1 MKVLLNEKNV
11 EIGGMST
18 LDDVRR
24 SHKADADIMIVNGF
38 PAGPDHLLHEGDSV
52 TLIRRGEVVGKEEL
66 EALMSARHTPGV
78 HAKLKG
84 SFVGIAGAGGLGS
97 HVAMALAR
105 IGVGRI
111 LIVDMDVV
119 EPSNLNRQLYKID
132 QIGGPKVEALAGNLR
147 EANPYV
153 RVDIRNEEITI
164 ENCVEIF
171 RECDL
176 VIEAFDT
183 PKAKADLINTILSG
197 LPEMRVVAG
206 SGLAGYGPSNSIR
219 TERLGRLYI
228 CGDRQSEAGEG
239 SGLMAP
245 RVMITA
251 GHQANQA
258 VRILLGEENVE

>member
-1 MKVLLNEKNV
+1 MDILLNEKKV
-11 EIGGMST
+11 ETGDGST
-18 LDDVRR
+18 LEDVRR

-38 PAGPDHLLHEGDSV
+38 PAGPDHILHDGDSV
-52 TLIRRGEVVGKEEL
+52 ALIRRGEMMGKEEL
-66 EALMSARHTPGV
+66 EALMAARHTPGV

-97 HVAMALAR
+97 HVAMALVR

-119 EPSNLNRQLYKID
+119 EPSNLNRQLYRID
-132 QIGGPKVEALAGNLR
+132 QIGEPKVEALARNLR

-153 RVDIRNEEITI
+153 RIDILNEEITTD
-164 ENCVEIF
+164 NCVKIF

-183 PKAKADLINTILSG
+183 PKAKADLINTILTR

-206 SGLAGYGPSNSIR
+206 SGLAGYGSSNTIR
-219 TERLGRLYI
+219 TERVGRLYI
-228 CGDRQSEAGEG
+228 CGDRRSEAGEG

-258 VRILLGEENVE
+258 VRILLGEDDVG